1 MSHVFSSNQI
11 SYAAASVMVAA
22 AVKQANSAGIAAVI
36 TVIDKQGSVKAMA
49 NMDGA
54 MHLAIAASK
63 AKAYTALMGL
73 GSGDLAAAMKEQLSE
88 LNSLTSFDNIV
99 ALGGGLPIFIGNE
112 LVGAIGVGG
121 GSQDQDVLCAQTAV
135 DAFV

>member
-1 MSHVFSSNQI
+1 MSHVFSSKQI

-54 MHLAIAASK
+54 LHLAIAASK

-73 GSGDLAAAMKEQLSE
+73 GSGDLAAAMKEQLGE

-99 ALGGGLPIFIGNE
+99 ALGGGLPIFIGDE

-121 GSQDQDVLCAQTAV
+121 GSKEQDTLCAQTAIDV
-135 DAFV
+135 LV

>member
-22 AVKQANSAGIAAVI
+22 AVKQANSAGLAAVI

-121 GSQDQDVLCAQTAV
+121 GSQEQDILCAQTAINALV
-135 DAFV
+135 

>member
-1 MSHVFSSNQI
+1 MPHVFSSKQI
-11 SYAAASVMVAA
+11 SYAVASEMVAA

-54 MHLAIAASK
+54 LHLAIAASK

-73 GSGDLAAAMKEQLSE
+73 GSGDLAAAMKEQLGE

-99 ALGGGLPIFIGNE
+99 ALGGGLPIFVGNE

-121 GSQDQDVLCAQTAV
+121 GSKKQDVLCAKTALDV
-135 DAFV
+135 LV